1 MTQEEKELLLELLQK
16 ANCEDCLRVYTTEQE
31 YELEWCFIDNDKLC
45 IRIEEL

>member
-16 ANCEDCLRVYTTEQE
+16 ANCEDSLRVYTTEQE

>member
-16 ANCEDCLRVYTTEQE
+16 ANCEYCLRVFTTEQE

-45 IRIEEL
+45 IKIEEL